1 MNKETLRMCIAC
13 REMKDKRSLL
23 RIVKNKEG
31 KIFVDL
37 TGKASG
43 RGAYICKDIKCIEKL
58 KKQKILNKIFK
69 MMVDE
74 TVYKEIEG
82 VIVGEN

>member
-82 VIVGEN
+82 VIIGEN